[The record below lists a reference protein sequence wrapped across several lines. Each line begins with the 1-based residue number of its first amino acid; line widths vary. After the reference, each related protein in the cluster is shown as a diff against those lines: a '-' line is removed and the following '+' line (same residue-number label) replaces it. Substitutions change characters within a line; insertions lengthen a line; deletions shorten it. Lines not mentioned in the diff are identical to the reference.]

1 MILKNLFVCTALMIL
16 MLIFIYPSVSH
27 AQSPFCLPTCEIDD
41 GRFLAISEGSFE
53 TFTPGVMNIQ
63 IIVPPGTAQF
73 SYGIFDGD
81 SPGASPTGHWDL
93 GAASQF
99 SYVLFIDPDLDN
111 TGPIASQTMAT
122 SLPSND
128 WMDFTINTDPSALDG
143 NGNFIYTL
151 QITLLDDV
159 NTLNLFKVRSSELL
173 SLDEQFGIVANF
185 ASDEDGVTIYPNL
198 NTADGIQPSDYAV
211 TTYDGNFCVNFMLPD
226 PLPELEIWD
235 ADLDHGNADGTDLDT
250 DDPNSPNSV
259 PSFVLPG
266 SDALN
271 EGANDSQPDDDRSI
285 SGPDDFNNFFVR
297 SPAVRY
303 TLTFPDGRMFENVN
317 PSGNQEWERFVIS
330 STETDPT
337 LVDHTTGSPAP
348 AGRYEL
354 CLEGLDMANLSAFRL
369 PLPYIPS
376 FIPPPEP
383 GCCVA
388 SQGVCSIDLESVC
401 SVPPNLSFLGEGT
414 SCTAQPLCTPPPTD
428 PPPTPSPPGCC
439 VASQGDCSLEL
450 ATACAVP
457 PNLQFLGA
465 GSSCTAQPLCEA
477 PPEPGCCVESQ
488 GVCSLELQSEC
499 FIPPNQEFLGE
510 GTSCTGQTQCEAPQ
524 PTDPPPTPGPT
535 DPPPPT
541 MGCCVESQG
550 VCSLEFEGRC
560 PSDFEFL
567 GLGTTCEDQ
576 ALCESLTT
584 EPPVDVPAMSEFGLI
599 IMAGFLGLLGF
610 IAIRKVKV
618 LPRT

>member
-1 MILKNLFVCTALMIL
+1 MKNFLVCTVLMIL
-16 MLIFIYPSVSH
+16 MLVIVPSVTH
-27 AQSPFCLPTCEIDD
+27 AQSPYCLPTCEIDD

-81 SPGASPTGHWDL
+81 SPGAIPTGHWDL
-93 GAASQF
+93 GSPSQF

-143 NGNFIYTL
+143 NGNFVYTL

-250 DDPNSPNSV
+250 DDLNSPNSV

-285 SGPDDFNNFFVR
+285 SGPGDFNNFFIR

-330 STETDPT
+330 SIETDPT

-388 SQGVCSIDLESVC
+388 SQGVCSIDLETACSVPPNLSFLGEGTTCTGEPLCDPPPEPGCCVESQGICSVELETACSVPPNLQFLGEGTSCTAEPLCEPPPEPGCCVASQGVC
-401 SVPPNLSFLGEGT
+401 SVDLETACPVPPNLSFLGEGT

-428 PPPTPSPPGCC
+428 PPPTPAPPGCC
-439 VASQGDCSLEL
+439 VASQGVCSLEL
-450 ATACAVP
+450 EGACAVP
-457 PNLQFLGA
+457 PNLQFLGDGISCA
-465 GSSCTAQPLCEA
+465 GETLCD
-477 PPEPGCCVESQ
+477 PPP
-488 GVCSLELQSEC
+488 
-499 FIPPNQEFLGE
+499 
-510 GTSCTGQTQCEAPQ
+510 

-541 MGCCVESQG
+541 MGCCVE
-550 VCSLEFEGRC
+550 
-560 PSDFEFL
+560 
-567 GLGTTCEDQ
+567 
-576 ALCESLTT
+576 
-584 EPPVDVPAMSEFGLI
+584 
-599 IMAGFLGLLGF
+599 
-610 IAIRKVKV
+610 
-618 LPRT
+618 